1 MEKLISAILYT
12 YGTDIAETKESRMTM
27 AGRIADV
34 IRSQY
39 IIKSKTQREPE
50 VSKADKKNDD
60 TAVVRLS
67 KQELW
72 ILCNELKNKDLSDFF
87 GNLYNK
93 LEEMKQE
100 QIDIETKARGVDF
113 CEPGVNCE

>member
-12 YGTDIAETKESRMTM
+12 YGNDMAETKESRMTM

-39 IIKSKTQREPE
+39 IIKSKTQREPL
-50 VSKADKKNDD
+50 VNKATDKDD
-60 TAVVRLS
+60 TATVKLS
-67 KQELW
+67 VEELW
-72 ILCNELKNKDLSDFF
+72 VLCNELQNKELADFF
-87 GNLYNK
+87 GNLHTK
-93 LEEMKQE
+93 LTKMREDSMEQEKKQ
-100 QIDIETKARGVDF
+100 RGVDF